1 MSARG
6 EIPPCW
12 LGLVIDSQGFI
23 IQPRPPENTSAI
35 TGPQQRTIHS
45 SRITVPEG
53 STHLPGPRMDREV
66 AAQRPNTFT
75 IDWILAHSV
84 QGKTADTDAQE
95 TVSDGPICLSTS
107 ARPSLSRERGLPVPS
122 SAGNSRAQ
130 PTATCSSPRRPV
142 PADDRVKRAGRK
154 GEDRRE
160 STRSPSPVNLSSPAS
175 EEERS
180 EAAASSGKMCRP
192 RRNRTTFTTF
202 QIHEL
207 ELAYDRT
214 PYPDLSMREELA
226 NKLELTEA
234 RIQVWF
240 QNRRAKTRRQ
250 EKSAGYPPDSVSP
263 PPDYFGGLSPDPR
276 PSAGSLSPPHDP
288 ISAPDPREAFL
299 REPSYLHPGLCLP
312 TTRPRAAPGS
322 PSFPFFTFPRSHKAL
337 GYSTNYAYLPF
348 PFPMAIDAKGR
359 QIFSSSS

>member
-1 MSARG
+1 MK
-6 EIPPCW
+6 
-12 LGLVIDSQGFI
+12 
-23 IQPRPPENTSAI
+23 
-35 TGPQQRTIHS
+35 
-45 SRITVPEG
+45 TVPEG
-53 STHLPGPRMDREV
+53 STHLPSPRLDRDV
-66 AAQRPNTFT
+66 TAQRPNTFT

-84 QGKTADTDAQE
+84 QGKTPHTDAQE
-95 TVSDGPICLSTS
+95 TVSDSPICLSTS
-107 ARPSLSRERGLPVPS
+107 GRASPGPRERGLLAPS
-122 SAGNSRAQ
+122 SGGNSRAP

-142 PADDRVKRAGRK
+142 PKDDPVKPAGQRR
-154 GEDRRE
+154 EDRRE
-160 STRSPSPVNLSSPAS
+160 TTRSPSPVNLSSPTS
-175 EEERS
+175 EDRA
-180 EAAASSGKMCRP
+180 EAAVSSGKMCRP

-250 EKSAGYPPDSVSP
+250 EKSAGYPADSISP
-263 PPDYFGGLSPDPR
+263 PPDYFGGLSPDHR

-299 REPSYLHPGLCLP
+299 REPAYPHPGLCIP
-312 TTRPRAAPGS
+312 TTRHRGAPGTPH
-322 PSFPFFTFPRSHKAL
+322 PSLPLFALPRNHKAL
-337 GYSTNYAYLPF
+337 AYPTNYAYLPF
-348 PFPMAIDAKGR
+348 PFPVAIDAKGR
-359 QIFSSSS
+359 QIFSS